1 MIYVYTGILAVLLVA
16 ALVCSGY
23 QKELIRGLNKKE
35 HPVRLFYPLAAKLTD
50 SFSGARKGGSV
61 SKVDSMLKSLYVKEN
76 VTEEKYIYSV
86 KKLATVLTIVA
97 AAALLGALVCF
108 SRIGVDYIRSLER
121 NVPGGGV
128 QNYELQVDYQGSEDV
143 IDLPVEEEQ
152 YTREEILELFDG
164 SIEEIEKEM
173 LGDNESAEHVNQP
186 LNFISQHGQI
196 KIFWKIEDPE
206 IVGYSGEIRAELE
219 ESETLLL
226 NLFATLS
233 LGEVSKTYSV
243 PVVITAPERSEKEEL
258 VKRIQESIEE
268 TNDVYEKEVQLPET
282 IDGNQISFKKAQEN
296 HDAVILIFSF
306 LAVIVIAAGYD
317 QRLENKV
324 KQRKEQMMIDFT
336 EIVSKLSL
344 MYEAGSSILKA
355 WEKIVADQ
363 EQKGEVRYAYQEM
376 KLALEKIKSGVRER
390 DAYAQFGKRCGLHP
404 YMKLGNILEQ
414 NLSKGTKGLK
424 LLLKQETEDAF
435 EERKRLARKKGEEA
449 GTKMLVPMVLMMVV
463 VIVIIAVPALMSM
476 NFS

>member
-1 MIYVYTGILAVLLVA
+1 MVYIYSAILLILLVA

-23 QKELIRGLNKKE
+23 QKTLIRSLDKKE

-50 SFSGARKGGSV
+50 LFSGIRTGGNV

-76 VTEEKYIYSV
+76 VAEEHYIYTV
-86 KKLATVLTIVA
+86 KKVATVLTIAA

-108 SRIGVDYIRSLER
+108 SRIGVEYIRSLER

-128 QNYELQVDYQGSEDV
+128 QNYELQVDYQGTEDV
-143 IDLPVEEEQ
+143 ISVPVEEEQ
-152 YTREEILELFDG
+152 YTREEILALFDE
-164 SIEEIEKEM
+164 SIDEIEQEL
-173 LGDNESAEHVNQP
+173 LGDNESADHVDQP
-186 LNFISQHGQI
+186 LNFLSQYGQI
-196 KIFWKIEDPE
+196 KIFWKIEDPD
-206 IVGYSGEIRAELE
+206 IVGYNGEIKAELE
-219 ESETLLL
+219 EEETLVL

-233 LGEVSKTYSV
+233 IGEVSKTYGV
-243 PVVITAPERSEKEEL
+243 PVVITAPKLSEKEIL
-258 VKRIQESIEE
+258 VKRILESIEE
-268 TNDVYEKEVQLPET
+268 NNDVYEKEVQLPES
-282 IDGNQISFKKAQEN
+282 IDGKQISFKKAQEN
-296 HDAVILIFSF
+296 HDAVILIISL

-324 KQRKEQMMIDFT
+324 KKRKEQMMIDFT

-363 EQKGEVRYAYQEM
+363 EQKGEVRFAYQEM

-463 VIVIIAVPALMSM
+463 VIVIIAVPALMSI
-476 NFS
+476 NL